1 MSVKRRK
8 FQLGVR
14 LKPTA
19 EATTLEGELSANS
32 SSLTF
37 KAYIDG
43 AERDLVTADQTQTL
57 TNKSIDADNNPITN
71 IETDNLKTGVL
82 VTDISAAT
90 SDTEIPSALAVKTAI
105 DGQNEASE
113 IDYDPAANPE
123 TSATK
128 IQGALDDTGIASQ
141 AAQDAAD
148 TAQAA
153 AVAAQGDID
162 AHELLTSGVHGVT
175 GSVVGTTD
183 TQTLQNKTLDSTNT
197 ISGSIET
204 PTRSD
209 VKQDTEANLITYAG
223 SASDGQLCFATDT
236 LKMYQVI
243 TNVLQPVG
251 GGGSTSFEI
260 AQTAHGLTVGSG
272 IYHNGTIY
280 VDAQA
285 NNAST
290 LAYHTVVE
298 VVDVNTF
305 IAADFGRIEASAHG
319 FTVGQYYFQSEA
331 TAGLPVTT
339 EPVSGYSNPLFYVED
354 ANTLQVKCLRPSP
367 IGAAIDLDE
376 LSDVSTPT
384 PTDGQA
390 LIYDNGNS
398 RWEAKDLAGS
408 TYVITQ
414 ASHGFA
420 VGDGIF
426 HNGTDYEKGLADN
439 AATLAYYV
447 VVAIDGNDF
456 TMADMT
462 RVEAPGHSYTPG
474 SFYWLSDSVLG
485 QATLVEPSSGFSN
498 PLFYVED
505 INTLQIKCLRPDVI
519 QGIAL
524 DDLDDA
530 SVPAPTD
537 GQVLAY
543 NNSNLRWEAQDS
555 VSAATDVTYDNSTSG
570 LTATEAQSAIDEVE
584 ARVDTAE
591 SSVRNLER
599 NDKIN
604 YITNPDLNDDVSNI
618 TGDTNL
624 VISQETGVTKLRG
637 AGSLKIA
644 KGAIDA
650 STQSVLIDMNSVDTA
665 DLAKKLTISF
675 DLDASHAD
683 YSDGDAQV
691 RIIKDPS
698 GSPTTIR
705 VNGED
710 IKGGKHT
717 HIAQFQTDH
726 TEVDYALEIYWVES
740 GTTATELILD
750 NIQVGPREV
759 VKGAAMTDM
768 KDITAIANSSLL
780 PVGGGSLVGSYA
792 YYEYGRIGDEIV
804 IRARF
809 NTSVAG
815 SGSGLVYFPI
825 PNELKSFAAYQN
837 VGATQCFNVN
847 FSAGNQF
854 RVAGTSINGS
864 LDGMYILNQG
874 SGSIAT
880 GSVYLSSSQVYIQA
894 KFKIQGWSSNAVSSE
909 DLGGREIV
917 VEGSGNGGQSITL
930 NSTPIPFTEVQDSTS
945 SFDGATFTAPETGQY
960 IFDGGTRCV
969 SASYYLLRYI
979 NGGSAVNVS
988 DTNPAQSY
996 VKFQGIV
1003 SLNKGDTL
1011 DIRSSVSTSV
1021 INDGFHRISIQK
1033 LASPQTILETE
1044 TVAARYTSN
1053 SGQSIGT
1060 STTLILED
1068 VNYDTHNEYDVS
1080 TGEYTI
1086 PSSGKYSIDS
1096 KLLFPSAVYAAGNSI
1111 YIDVHINGVFYTRLA
1126 DYLITSAITSFAGTQ
1141 GSTDISVNKG
1151 DIVKLVATNERGATN
1166 LFATSN
1172 YNSFS
1177 IARIK

>member
-71 IETDNLKTGVL
+71 IETDNLKVGVL

-367 IGAAIDLDE
+367 IGAAIALDE
-376 LSDVSTPT
+376 LSDVSTPA

-398 RWEAKDLAGS
+398 RWEAKD
-408 TYVITQ
+408 I
-414 ASHGFA
+414 
-420 VGDGIF
+420 
-426 HNGTDYEKGLADN
+426 
-439 AATLAYYV
+439 AT
-447 VVAIDGNDF
+447 
-456 TMADMT
+456 
-462 RVEAPGHSYTPG
+462 S
-474 SFYWLSDSVLG
+474 
-485 QATLVEPSSGFSN
+485 
-498 PLFYVED
+498 
-505 INTLQIKCLRPDVI
+505 
-519 QGIAL
+519 
-524 DDLDDA
+524 
-530 SVPAPTD
+530 
-537 GQVLAY
+537 
-543 NNSNLRWEAQDS
+543 
-555 VSAATDVTYDNSTSG
+555 ATDISYDNSTSG
-570 LTATEAQSAIDEVE
+570 LSATQAQAAIDEVE
-584 ARVDTAE
+584 ARVDTTE
-591 SSVRNLER
+591 TNITSNDTDIRELEKVK
-599 NDKIN
+599 KIN
-604 YITNPDLNDDVSNI
+604 YITNPDAEVDSADWVEYRNTVDGVLPDDFGGTPDAGFGYNRNI
-618 TGDTNL
+618 ANA
-624 VISQETGVTKLRG
+624 LRG
-637 AGSLKIA
+637 
-644 KGAIDA
+644 DA
-650 STQSVLIDMNSVDTA
+650 SFAMDLTMAIAANAQGHGSYIPFTVDRA

-675 DLDASHAD
+675 DYDASDAA
-683 YSDGDAQV
+683 YNDGDLRVYVYDVTA
-691 RIIKDPS
+691 S
-698 GSPTTIR
+698 NLIR

-710 IKGGKHT
+710 VKGGKNS
-717 HIAQFQTDH
+717 HIAQFQTDAAN
-726 TEVDYALEIYWVES
+726 TDYRLVLHYA
-740 GTTATELILD
+740 GTSLDYLIRVD

-759 VKGAAMTDM
+759 VKGAAMTDW
-768 KDITAIANSSLL
+768 KSFTPTTQGLGTITSAEFF
-780 PVGGGSLVGSYA
+780 YR
-792 YYEYGRIGDEIV
+792 RIGDSLEIEAKWVNGTLSAVELQIGLPDGLTVDSGKVPTTRSTGLFIRDIANATV
-804 IRARF
+804 IEYPCLITGGDSFVNIGKR
-809 NTSVAG
+809 TSSVTPLTIQVATALG
-815 SGSGLVYFPI
+815 SGDTI
-825 PNELKSFAAYQN
+825 NLKA
-837 VGATQCFNVN
+837 
-847 FSAGNQF
+847 
-854 RVAGTSINGS
+854 
-864 LDGMYILNQG
+864 
-874 SGSIAT
+874 
-880 GSVYLSSSQVYIQA
+880 SVP
-894 KFKIQGWSSNAVSSE
+894 IQGWSSNAVSSE
-909 DLGGREIV
+909 DLGGREIAV
-917 VEGSGNGGQSITL
+917 TG
-930 NSTPIPFTEVQDSTS
+930 NSTVGAAIAANTERIDFITVEDTTGSWSTV
-945 SFDGATFTAPETGQY
+945 DNGTDTFTAPETGHY
-960 IFDGGTRCV
+960 SIEGAV
-969 SASYYLLRYI
+969 NI
-979 NGGSAVNVS
+979 SAVLQAGIRAYVDNSANIYIGGLEAASTIRPFSGTIKLLKGQTLDFRS
-988 DTNPAQSY
+988 DT
-996 VKFQGIV
+996 IV
-1003 SLNKGDTL
+1003 T
-1011 DIRSSVSTSV
+1011 IVASTS
-1021 INDGFHRISIQK
+1021 NHHISIVK

-1044 TVAARYTSN
+1044 LVAARYTSN
-1053 SGQSIGT
+1053 SGQSIPSVNVYETVIFEDKSYDSHKFHNISNGVNT
-1060 STTLILED
+1060 VPVSGIYNIKAKVEKQSGASTAYGVIA
-1068 VNYDTHNEYDVS
+1068 
-1080 TGEYTI
+1080 I
-1086 PSSGKYSIDS
+1086 
-1096 KLLFPSAVYAAGNSI
+1096 F
-1111 YIDVHINGVFYTRLA
+1111 INGVE
-1126 DYLITSAITSFAGTQ
+1126 S
-1141 GSTDISVNKG
+1141 STTVYRHPVTTASEVVQIFDAFELNKG
-1151 DIVKLVATNERGATN
+1151 DEVEIKYYSSAIVNLSTNPNTN
-1166 LFATSN
+1166 N
-1172 YNSFS
+1172 FS
-1177 IARIK
+1177 MERIK